1 MKSTARLD
9 AFARGAICALRAA
22 GAKREDI
29 ARTVRKKDGKRPHLR
44 AVDAVLARHRAD
56 PDWRGEDSRAG
67 GRPRLLTQEQRQQL
81 LELVFKERGSAK
93 VTVPY
98 CQRIASAKCAGK
110 LRKTLVSRRRTQ
122 GFPVS
127 RRKLK
132 CN

>member
-122 GFPVS
+122 GLPVS